1 MTRSHRA
8 DRIFDGPLSETNRV
22 SLEVPDGEGG
32 VFSASVVTRI
42 NAARDPEL
50 LERLSADELH
60 WVEAPDGQRWQLAM
74 PVVVHDPDDEL
85 FVLVLPRSLAHR
97 ELEWRRRLLEDLE
110 SRRGPIAPYI
120 RAFETRIGVSERRDD
135 RERDDG
141 EVTHM
146 VTEDQFVSVRPE
158 TDVADPADTGSAEV
172 TQVSSRPEVEQPS
185 QPVRHPG
192 RIVVERID
200 DAELPDVFSRESIAE
215 DHFVDVVDGR
225 VLAACR
231 TDRETIETIA
241 EGEPA
246 FFVQLHRIE
255 DTPLAALLLAALDD
269 EAQPIA
275 SVGWPLDP
283 SSGTHR
289 TVLNRLSEETVLDLA
304 LYDRDDEFSVAFSVD
319 APLEANVAWIRKQIE
334 ETMADPDAPAG
345 DIGRAAQR
353 YVSQDYRRLGP
364 MRLDFGPSVEG
375 GFEGLSQIRLAAGIV
390 GYWSSDDAFPYLVAN
405 RSFPLERFRAM
416 QRHVLEAAIDA
427 GLYVNEPLRQ
437 RAIEEGMVTDEVELI
452 ETLLANFA
460 EVSTGLRPNDL
471 DPMDEWDNW
480 DKLVQF
486 ARDVGV
492 TPDAEVL
499 ELAESRLE
507 RAKQHAADSGETSS

>member
-1 MTRSHRA
+1 
-8 DRIFDGPLSETNRV
+8 
-22 SLEVPDGEGG
+22 
-32 VFSASVVTRI
+32 
-42 NAARDPEL
+42 
-50 LERLSADELH
+50 
-60 WVEAPDGQRWQLAM
+60 
-74 PVVVHDPDDEL
+74 
-85 FVLVLPRSLAHR
+85 
-97 ELEWRRRLLEDLE
+97 
-110 SRRGPIAPYI
+110 
-120 RAFETRIGVSERRDD
+120 
-135 RERDDG
+135 
-141 EVTHM
+141 M
-146 VTEDQFVSVRPE
+146 VTEDQFVSVTPE
-158 TDVADPADTGSAEV
+158 TDVVDSADTGSPEV
-172 TQVSSRPEVEQPS
+172 TEVSARPEVKQPS
-185 QPVRHPG
+185 QPVRRQG
-192 RIVVERID
+192 RTVVERID
-200 DAELPDVFSRESIAE
+200 VATLPDGFDRESIVE

-255 DTPLAALLLAALDD
+255 DTPVAALLLAALDD

-283 SSGTHR
+283 SNQTHR

-304 LYDRDDEFSVAFSVD
+304 LYDRDGESSVAFSVQ
-319 APLEANVAWIRKQIE
+319 APLEANVAWIRKHIE
-334 ETMADPDAPAG
+334 ETLSDPDAPFG
-345 DIGRAAQR
+345 DIARAARR
-353 YVSQDYRRLGP
+353 YVSEDYRRIGP

-375 GFEGLSQIRLAAGIV
+375 DFEGLSQIRLAAGIV

-471 DPMDEWDNW
+471 DPMEEWDNW

-507 RAKQHAADSGETSS
+507 RAKRHAADSEEPSS